1 MLWTVP
7 SLDVTNKEKRQQ
19 EQTGLHPCRQGEWK
33 MNHNGGSAGSG
44 VRRVGQGSGDNSP
57 GSPSFLPLQS
67 MASPV
72 ESRASSL
79 QPPGLPEASGSGMTC
94 RVYALSRAEP
104 GQGHCL
110 ATLGASVCLSIWGQ
124 LGEGLREGSF
134 KKSCMGQGL
143 CGQTAAA
150 WLPLQFPIL
159 HHPPEPPHS
168 AFLPFLSHTL
178 ACRTS
183 GTGPGASGEIC
194 VVCGG
199 WEDFS

>member
-33 MNHNGGSAGSG
+33 MNHDGGSAGSG
-44 VRRVGQGSGDNSP
+44 VCRVGQGSGDNSP
-57 GSPSFLPLQS
+57 GSPSLLPLQS

-104 GQGHCL
+104 GWGHCL
-110 ATLGASVCLSIWGQ
+110 ATLGASVCLSIWRR

-134 KKSCMGQGL
+134 KRKSCMGQGL
-143 CGQTAAA
+143 CKQTAAAA

-159 HHPPEPPHS
+159 HHPPEPHT
-168 AFLPFLSHTL
+168 LPSFLSSPIL
-178 ACRTS
+178 
-183 GTGPGASGEIC
+183 
-194 VVCGG
+194 
-199 WEDFS
+199 